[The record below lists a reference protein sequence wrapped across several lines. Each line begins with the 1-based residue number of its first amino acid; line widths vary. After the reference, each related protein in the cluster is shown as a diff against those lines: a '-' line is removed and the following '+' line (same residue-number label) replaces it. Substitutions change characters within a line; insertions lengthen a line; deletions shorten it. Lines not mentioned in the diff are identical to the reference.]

1 VTHNKCHTARAK
13 HTDAIVDHYRMISQ
27 VEFGSDV
34 QIDIQSDVQSDVL
47 SDVLSNYSEYLFR
60 RIMMNSRVF
69 NGTCCLMIT
78 I

>member
-1 VTHNKCHTARAK
+1 MTHNKCHTARAK

-34 QIDIQSDVQSDVL
+34 QIDIQSDVQSDVQ
-47 SDVLSNYSEYLFR
+47 SNYSEYLFR

-69 NGTCCLMIT
+69 NGTCCLIIT

>member
-1 VTHNKCHTARAK
+1 MTHNKRHTTGAK

-34 QIDIQSDVQSDVL
+34 QIDIQSDVQS
-47 SDVLSNYSEYLFR
+47 NYSEYLFR